1 MLTRSRY
8 RYYDMPSIHTLN
20 ARGNVLLPV
29 MRECFSLSDASTFA
43 EIQKFHGDCLCVL
56 QAKGIDYALLRTALT
71 PQPTKHE
78 AAFLFDTGLC
88 AQSFVPGVECS
99 EALFSALDTQ
109 TTHSILGG
117 ELFGSSDML
126 ARRLLDPAVISTK
139 PSFRLPD
146 TCFVL
151 YVNNLSEGA
160 VAAVHTQLQQLPA
173 YVGYLPC
180 TYSSAA
186 KTFISLNL
194 MNYVIKH
201 GGTVIMGHEDDRPN
215 TQDFNIHHHDYV
227 KQGFRLSSLQS
238 IYFGTFLSYKPER
251 LLLDVTDDDLEIAVR
266 AMSPAVAPLAE
277 FTVFIEDAKFDKY
290 LQTTKLGKL
299 QKAGLAELTKAELEA
314 AIRSKLRMN
323 YLYNLDWV
331 SEPTHQLSKFN
342 ILLEFPRIGGH
353 PERVVVALEY
363 RPVDRTL
370 RLVTIT

>member
-1 MLTRSRY
+1 
-8 RYYDMPSIHTLN
+8 MPSIHTLN
-20 ARGNVLLPV
+20 ARGNILLPV
-29 MRECFSLSDASTFA
+29 MRECFSLSDARTFA
-43 EIQKFHGDCLCVL
+43 EIQNFHGECVGIL
-56 QAKGIDYALLRTALT
+56 KAKGIDYAALRTALT

-78 AAFLFDTGLC
+78 AAFLFDTDLC
-88 AQSFVPGVECS
+88 ARSFVPGVECA
-99 EALFSALDTQ
+99 EALFSALDAQ

-117 ELFGSSDML
+117 ELFGSGDRL
-126 ARRLLDPAVISTK
+126 ARKLLDPAVVSTK
-139 PSFRLPD
+139 P
-146 TCFVL
+146 

-160 VAAVHTQLQQLPA
+160 ISAVASKLQQLPA

-186 KTFISLNL
+186 KTFTSLNL

-201 GGTVIMGHEDDRPN
+201 GSTVIMGHEDDRPN
-215 TQDFNIHHHDYV
+215 TQDFNLHQHDYV
-227 KQGFRLSSLQS
+227 KQGFRLRSIQS

-277 FTVFIEDAKFDKY
+277 FTVLIEDAKFEKY

-299 QKAGLAELTKAELEA
+299 QKAGLAELTKAELET
-314 AIRSKLRMN
+314 AIRSSLRMN
-323 YLYNLDWV
+323 YLYNLEWV
-331 SEPTHQLSKFN
+331 SQPTHQLSKFN
-342 ILLEFPRIGGH
+342 ILLEFPRVGGH

-363 RPVDRTL
+363 RPVDRIL

>member
-1 MLTRSRY
+1 MLTHSRY

-43 EIQKFHGDCLCVL
+43 EIQKFHGDCVGILK
-56 QAKGIDYALLRTALT
+56 AKGIDYALLRTALT

-88 AQSFVPGVECS
+88 AQSFVPGVGCS

-126 ARRLLDPAVISTK
+126 ARRLLDPAVVSTK

-160 VAAVHTQLQQLPA
+160 VAAVHSQLQQLRA

-186 KTFISLNL
+186 KTFTSLNL

-201 GGTVIMGHEDDRPN
+201 GDTVIMGHEDDRPN
-215 TQDFNIHHHDYV
+215 TQDFNLHQHDYV
-227 KQGFRLSSLQS
+227 KQGFRLRSLQS

-277 FTVFIEDAKFDKY
+277 FTVLIEDAKFHKY
-290 LQTTKLGKL
+290 LQITKLGKL

-331 SEPTHQLSKFN
+331 SQPTHQLSKFN

-363 RPVDRTL
+363 RPVDRIL

>member
-1 MLTRSRY
+1 ML
-8 RYYDMPSIHTLN
+8 SIHTLN
-20 ARGNVLLPV
+20 ARGNILLPV
-29 MRECFSLSDASTFA
+29 MRECFSLSDARTFA
-43 EIQKFHGDCLCVL
+43 EIQNFHGECVGIL
-56 QAKGIDYALLRTALT
+56 KAKGIDYASLRTALT

-78 AAFLFDTGLC
+78 AAFLFDTDLC
-88 AQSFVPGVECS
+88 ARSFVPGVECA
-99 EALFSALDTQ
+99 EALFSALDAQ
-109 TTHSILGG
+109 TTQSILGG
-117 ELFGSSDML
+117 ELFGSGDQL
-126 ARRLLDPAVISTK
+126 ARKLLDPAVVSIK

-160 VAAVHTQLQQLPA
+160 IAAVDTKLQQLPA

-186 KTFISLNL
+186 KTFTSLNL

-215 TQDFNIHHHDYV
+215 TQDFKLHQNDYV
-227 KQGFRLSSLQS
+227 KQGFRLRSIQS

-251 LLLDVTDDDLEIAVR
+251 LLLDVTDDDLEVAVR

-277 FTVFIEDAKFDKY
+277 FTVLIEDAKFEKY

-299 QKAGLAELTKAELEA
+299 RKAGLAELTKAELET

-323 YLYNLDWV
+323 YLYNLEWV
-331 SEPTHQLSKFN
+331 SQPTHQLSKFN
-342 ILLEFPRIGGH
+342 ILLEFPRVGGH

-363 RPVDRTL
+363 RPVDRIL

>member
-1 MLTRSRY
+1 MS
-8 RYYDMPSIHTLN
+8 SIHTLN

-29 MRECFSLSDASTFA
+29 MRECFSLSDARTFA
-43 EIQKFHGDCLCVL
+43 EIQNFHGECVGIL
-56 QAKGIDYALLRTALT
+56 KAKGIDYALLRTALT

-78 AAFLFDTGLC
+78 AAFLFDTDLC
-88 AQSFVPGVECS
+88 ARSFVPGVECA
-99 EALFSALDTQ
+99 EALFSALDAQ

-117 ELFGSSDML
+117 ELFGSCDQL
-126 ARRLLDPAVISTK
+126 ARKLLDPAVVSIK
-139 PSFRLPD
+139 PSFHLPD

-151 YVNNLSEGA
+151 YVNNLSAGA
-160 VAAVHTQLQQLPA
+160 IAAVDSKLQQLPA

-186 KTFISLNL
+186 KTFTSLKL

-215 TQDFNIHHHDYV
+215 TQDFNLHQHDYV
-227 KQGFRLSSLQS
+227 TQGFGLRSIQS

-251 LLLDVTDDDLEIAVR
+251 LLLDFTDDDLNIAVR
-266 AMSPAVAPLAE
+266 AMSPVVAPLAE
-277 FTVFIEDAKFDKY
+277 FTVLIEDAKFEKY

-299 QKAGLAELTKAELEA
+299 QKAGLAELTKAELET

-323 YLYNLDWV
+323 YLYNLEWV
-331 SEPTHQLSKFN
+331 SQSTHQLSKFN
-342 ILLEFPRIGGH
+342 ILLEFPRVGGH

-363 RPVDRTL
+363 RPVDRIL